1 MYNTN
6 IIQLIEYRKLY
17 ILENINKFNILK
29 MFIENILG
37 TESKIKIIRTLLE
50 INTAFT
56 LEDLEQETL
65 LSRGIIHR
73 EIKRLEKDNI
83 IQKVEKKG
91 KLGFYKIN
99 LNNNYSQ
106 LLAKLFDLEKLQERQ
121 NKIPLVT
128 WNLLSLIVNKIIA
141 NNLKIKKIILYGS
154 VARGTSTIHSD
165 IDLLIVAKNYFKE
178 LLKLSDIIEGFI
190 EKRKINIDIIAEDKF
205 NKDKTDLIRE
215 IKKEGV
221 VLYG

>member
-1 MYNTN
+1 MKIAN
-6 IIQLIEYRKLY
+6 IQLIEYRKLY
-17 ILENINKFNILK
+17 ILEHINKFNILK

-37 TESKIKIIRTLLE
+37 TESKIKILRTLLE

-56 LEDLEQETL
+56 LEELENETN

-73 EIKRLEKDNI
+73 EIKRLEKDSI

-121 NKIPLVT
+121 NKIPLVI

-154 VARGTSTIHSD
+154 TARGTSTIHSD
-165 IDLLIVAKNYFKE
+165 IDLFIVTSNDFKE
-178 LLKLSDIIEGFI
+178 TSRLSSIIGGFI
-190 EKRKINIDIIAEDKF
+190 EKRKININVITEDKF

-221 VLYG
+221 ILYG